1 MTLIEL
7 KRILDATGYPVAYS
21 HFTES
26 TNRPIPD
33 PPFIV
38 YLSPSTSNFHADD
51 VVLKKI
57 NDLTIEL
64 YTSYKDLA
72 AEQSLE
78 DVLDNNQI
86 PWEVDEVWI
95 DSEKMFKRTYE
106 IGVI

>member
-7 KRILDATGYPVAYS
+7 KRILDAAGYPVAYS

-38 YLSPSTSNFHADD
+38 YLSPSTSNFFADD
-51 VVLKKI
+51 TVLKKI
-57 NDLTIEL
+57 NDLTVEL
-64 YTSYKDLA
+64 YTSYKDLS
-72 AEQSLE
+72 AEQALE
-78 DVLDNNQI
+78 DVLEDNEI
-86 PWEVDEVWI
+86 PWEANEVWI
-95 DSEKMFKRTYE
+95 ESEKMFKKTYE